1 MAEDRLPP
9 QALEAEAAVLGAMLL
24 DADAVPKV
32 LELLDA
38 SAFYS
43 QAHRKIYQA
52 ITNLFERNVVADMI
66 TVADELKRTKELEN
80 VGGATYLSG
89 LVENILSTAQV
100 EEHAKLVLEKATGR
114 KLIQTTTQILQE
126 SYDATMPADDM
137 LDRAEQLIFQI
148 KETKLRRGFIRLG
161 EILNPAV
168 KEIEKR
174 HTEHQRLVTGV
185 ETGLFDL
192 DEKTSG
198 LQKGEFIIV
207 AGRPSMGKTALALN
221 IARHNATKY
230 NLPVA
235 IFSLEM
241 TKEAIAERLI
251 CAQAGIP
258 FNKLRSGKLDRGE
271 WTRLTTALGPL
282 FEGPIYID
290 DSAAIP
296 ILEVKAKARRLQA
309 EAPLSLVVIDYIQ
322 LIQPPRGDRSQRN
335 RQQEIS
341 DISQALKALAKELAV
356 PVVAVSQLSRLPER
370 RESKK
375 PELADL
381 RESGALE
388 QDADLVLL
396 LFRESFYHLTPDNE
410 REAEFK
416 IAKQRNGPT
425 TDWHKIIF
433 LNECM
438 RFENLSFQAEPE
450 ETLS

>member
-1 MAEDRLPP
+1 MAEEHLPP

-24 DADAVPKV
+24 DPEAVPKV
-32 LELLDA
+32 FEFLDET
-38 SAFYS
+38 AFYS
-43 QAHRKIYQA
+43 QHNRKIFDA
-52 ITNLFERNVVADMI
+52 IKKLFERNVPADMI
-66 TVADELKRTKELEN
+66 TVADELKRMKEFEN

-126 SYDATMPADDM
+126 SFEGTMAADDM

-148 KETKLRRGFIRLG
+148 KESKVRRGFIPLRD
-161 EILNPAV
+161 ILQPTV

-174 HTEHQRLVTGV
+174 HSEHQRLVTGV
-185 ETGLFDL
+185 ETGLFLL

-198 LQKGEFIIV
+198 LQNGDFIIV

-221 IARHNATKY
+221 IAAHSAVKHNLA
-230 NLPVA
+230 VA

-241 TKEAIAERLI
+241 TKESVAERLI
-251 CAQAGIP
+251 CAEAEIP
-258 FNKLRSGKLDRGE
+258 FNKLRSGKLSREE
-271 WTRLTTALGPL
+271 WTKLTTALGPL

-290 DSAAIP
+290 DSAALP
-296 ILEVKAKARRLQA
+296 ILELKAKARRLKA
-309 EAPLSLVVIDYIQ
+309 EVPLGLLVIDYIQ

-341 DISQALKALAKELAV
+341 DISQALKALAKELNL

-370 RESKK
+370 RDNKK

-396 LFRESFYHLTPDNE
+396 LFREAFYNRTPTNE
-410 REAEFK
+410 GLAEFK

-425 TDWHKIIF
+425 TDWINLAF
-433 LNECM
+433 LPEYM
-438 RFENLSFQAEPE
+438 RFENLSFQPEPDE
-450 ETLS
+450 AIL